1 MILDAKWLFSGVP
14 GASGITGQALSGAGP
29 TASTN
34 DVDLGVG
41 YDLTANQPGVGDEQ
55 LYIVVAATA
64 ASGGTTPTL
73 TVNVLTADD
82 TGFSTNLQ
90 TVASTA
96 VGALKAGD
104 NVVIPF
110 PQTNRRYMRLSYSQG
125 GTTPTN
131 NVIAA
136 LTTDPHQ
143 WTARADAL
151 VGL

>member
-34 DVDLGVG
+34 DVDVG
-41 YDLTANQPGVGDEQ
+41 NAFSGAANQFGVSVEQ
-55 LYIVVAATA
+55 LYIVVVATA
-64 ASGGTTPTL
+64 DSGGTTPTL
-73 TVNVLTADD
+73 TANVLTADD

-90 TVASTA
+90 TVATGVA
-96 VGALKAGD
+96 GALKAGQAI
-104 NVVIPF
+104 VIPF

-125 GTTPTN
+125 GTAPTN

-136 LTTDPHQ
+136 LTTDPSQ
-143 WTARADAL
+143 WTAIADSL
-151 VGL
+151 TGL